1 MDGYASNVS
10 PLIIKHLK
18 TTYEAHTA
26 KVIIGDLDI
35 LAQAPLSMIAAGAG
49 DILGKY
55 VCLTDWQLAHII
67 NGEYYCPEMA
77 DMVRESIQK
86 VVDNAKRAAQRN
98 KEAVAAI
105 MEGLVLSGIV
115 MSYIGNSRPASGS
128 EHHMSHYWEMMFLLD
143 QQPDPL
149 HGTKVGIGTVA
160 AIKMYEKLRTLGKE
174 AVPGSLP
181 HFDYSAWSGEIEAAY
196 GPAAPGVLKL
206 EQSIGKNKDEEVTR
220 RREAYLQ
227 NLDKIQALIDELP
240 KAETI
245 IDILKSMEAPY
256 APDQIQVTEDVF
268 KRSIYYAKD
277 LRNRFGLLQLLFD
290 LDLQE
295 EFSGELIE
303 EIYKA

>member
-1 MDGYASNVS
+1 M
-10 PLIIKHLK
+10 
-18 TTYEAHTA
+18 
-26 KVIIGDLDI
+26 
-35 LAQAPLSMIAAGAG
+35 
-49 DILGKY
+49 
-55 VCLTDWQLAHII
+55 
-67 NGEYYCPEMA
+67 
-77 DMVRESIQK
+77 
-86 VVDNAKRAAQRN
+86 
-98 KEAVAAI
+98 
-105 MEGLVLSGIV
+105 
-115 MSYIGNSRPASGS
+115 
-128 EHHMSHYWEMMFLLD
+128 
-143 QQPDPL
+143 
-149 HGTKVGIGTVA
+149 
-160 AIKMYEKLRTLGKE
+160 
-174 AVPGSLP
+174 
-181 HFDYSAWSGEIEAAY
+181 
-196 GPAAPGVLKL
+196 LKL